1 MTEKSTFARMRKVL
15 LSPSLLRNEVIS
27 QLYDVAADMVA
38 EAERHSLSGDLW
50 EVLFVM
56 WIAEDENTIGHLA
69 ELGSAPAGS
78 VTSIASQEL
87 WALHKTVSA
96 TRKLIDEEDIYE
108 NLRHLK
114 DYVPSGSGRGGIDA
128 EAMRALVE
136 TAGAVGAARTS
147 EEMYK
152 SMVDFYVSNGSGLFA
167 LHRAFRWSRARSLEP
182 LADLDGRGLGD
193 LIGYEVQKVHLL
205 ANTETFIRGSE
216 ANNVLLF
223 GDSGTGKSSS
233 VRALLNEPGFVRRG
247 LRMIELSKNQLADIP
262 EVLNIIR
269 FRNYRFIIF
278 MDDLS
283 FEEFEIEYKHLKALI
298 EGGLERKPENTLIY
312 ATSNRRNIIREVWS
326 DRKSSSDDVH
336 GGDTMQEKLSL
347 ADRFGLS
354 IWYGSVGKDEYMKM
368 VRSIAEESGVSMEP
382 DEMERLALRWE
393 IERGG
398 FTGRTARQFVK
409 HLLLHR

>member
-1 MTEKSTFARMRKVL
+1 MTEKSTFTRMRKAL
-15 LSPSLLRNEVIS
+15 LSPSLLRNEVIP
-27 QLYDVAADMVA
+27 QLYEVAADMVA
-38 EAERHSLSGDLW
+38 EAERYSLSGDLW
-50 EVLFVM
+50 EILFVM
-56 WIAEDENTIGHLA
+56 WIAGDENTIGHLS

-78 VTSIASQEL
+78 ITSIASKEL
-87 WALHKTVSA
+87 WSLHKTISA

-108 NLRHLK
+108 NLRRIK
-114 DYVPSGSGRGGIDA
+114 DYVPSRSGRVKIDA
-128 EAMRALVE
+128 EVLRALFE
-136 TAGAVGAARTS
+136 TARAVGAARTS

-152 SMVDFYVSNGSGLFA
+152 SIVDFYVSNGSGRFA
-167 LHRAFRWSRARSLEP
+167 PHKAFRWSRARTLEP
-182 LADLDGRGLGD
+182 LTDLDEKGLSD
-193 LIGYEVQKVHLL
+193 LIGYEAQKAELL
-205 ANTETFIRGSE
+205 ANTETFISGRE

-233 VRALLNEPGFVRRG
+233 VRALLNERDFARRG
-247 LRMIELSKNQLADIP
+247 LRMIELRKDQLADIP
-262 EVLNIIR
+262 EVLNMIR
-269 FRNYRFIIF
+269 FRNYRFILF

-283 FEEFEIEYKHLKALI
+283 FEEFEVEYKHLKALI

-368 VRSIAEESGVSMEP
+368 VRLIAAENGVSMEP

-409 HLLLHR
+409 HMLRS